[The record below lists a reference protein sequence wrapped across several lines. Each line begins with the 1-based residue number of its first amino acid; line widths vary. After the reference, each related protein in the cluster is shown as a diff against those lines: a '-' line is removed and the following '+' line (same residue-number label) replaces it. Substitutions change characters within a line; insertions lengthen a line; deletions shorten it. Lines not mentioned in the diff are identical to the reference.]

1 MKILHILR
9 KEPSETVKKII
20 ELQKNGNDVRV
31 VELYKDR
38 VNYSELLNLIFEC
51 DRVISW

>member
-9 KEPSETVKKII
+9 KEPSEAIKKII
-20 ELQKNGNDVRV
+20 ELQKNGNEVKV
-31 VELYKDR
+31 VELYKGM
-38 VNYSELLNLIFEC
+38 VNHRELLNLIFEC